1 MNRFFIDREQI
12 IDDEIQIIGK
22 DIKHIKNVLRL
33 KPKDKVEL
41 VCEGQ
46 LYISEILEIRS
57 NMVKTLILDAS
68 EGKSEPPVHIVLFQ
82 GIAKGN
88 KMEYI
93 IQKAT
98 EIGVKEIYPV
108 ITDRTIVKIKDKKK
122 EQSKIERWN
131 IVAEEA
137 AKQSKRDFLP
147 VVNNIISFSE
157 MIELLSN
164 EKNIIVPYEMEK
176 SYGLKESLKNII
188 AGKTNIIIGPEGGFA
203 EDEVEMLKDIK
214 AQVITLGPRILR
226 TETAGL
232 VVASIVLY
240 ELGDLGVIR

>member
-57 NMVKTLILDAS
+57 NMIKTLILDAS
-68 EGKSEPPVHIVLFQ
+68 EGKGEPPVHIVLFQ

-93 IQKAT
+93 IQKST

-122 EQSKIERWN
+122 EQNKIKRWN
-131 IVAEEA
+131 IIAEEA
-137 AKQSKRDFLP
+137 AKQSKRDFIP

>member
-33 KPKDKVEL
+33 KPKDKIEL

-93 IQKAT
+93 IQKST

-122 EQSKIERWN
+122 EQNKIKRWN
-131 IVAEEA
+131 IIAEEA